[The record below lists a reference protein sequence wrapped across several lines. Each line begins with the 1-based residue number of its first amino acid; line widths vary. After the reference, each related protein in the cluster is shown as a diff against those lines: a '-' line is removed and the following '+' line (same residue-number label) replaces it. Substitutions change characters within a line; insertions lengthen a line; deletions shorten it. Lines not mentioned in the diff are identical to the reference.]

1 MRLNQLY
8 INACFD
14 NDNKEEMPNLGL
26 QPGSL
31 FLWGNS
37 SSSAHTRLI
46 MSDTSCLL

>member
-26 QPGSL
+26 QRVSL
-31 FLWGNS
+31 SPS